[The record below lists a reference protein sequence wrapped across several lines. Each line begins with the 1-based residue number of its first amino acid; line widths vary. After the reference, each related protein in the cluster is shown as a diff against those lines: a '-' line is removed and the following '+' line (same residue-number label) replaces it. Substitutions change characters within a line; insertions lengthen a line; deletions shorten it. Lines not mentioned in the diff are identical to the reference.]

1 MIISIDKKS
10 VIKRILKLIS
20 FLFDK
25 KNEEIK
31 LKNKIIT
38 KKTSL
43 KSEFSK
49 ILKFKV
55 LKISFVSSP
64 WNSKGAIIT
73 EEPLKKY
80 RISLKKIYLSTK
92 NTVSSLPK

>member
-20 FLFDK
+20 FLCDK

-31 LKNKIIT
+31 LKNKIIN
-38 KKTSL
+38 KKASL
-43 KSEFSK
+43 KNEFSK

-55 LKISFVSSP
+55 LKISFVSSC
-64 WNSKGAIIT
+64 
-73 EEPLKKY
+73 E
-80 RISLKKIYLSTK
+80 KIK
-92 NTVSSLPK
+92 EQ